1 MKTTEQIEFTNQAPG
16 RELDVVMLEISNQT
30 FTADVK

>member
-1 MKTTEQIEFTNQAPG
+1 MKTIKQIEFTNQAPC
-16 RELDVVMLEISNQT
+16 RELDVVILVISNQT